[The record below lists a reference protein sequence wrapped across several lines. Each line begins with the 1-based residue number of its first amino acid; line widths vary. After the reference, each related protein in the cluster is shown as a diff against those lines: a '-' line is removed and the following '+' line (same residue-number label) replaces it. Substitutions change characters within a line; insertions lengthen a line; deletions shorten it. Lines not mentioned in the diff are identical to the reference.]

1 MSSYSKKT
9 TPTTSSRF
17 GTLATLDTLKPITY
31 NNKKTST
38 TYDITKAA
46 NTSAF
51 EFTPSYDFTFKS
63 EPTTPEQ
70 RRAQVVNSNRNFR
83 QADSENMKQTE
94 QRQQRQ
100 RVAETRTNMHTVEKP
115 AQKSRSLSEFSM
127 GLSKSERY
135 RQIASNLSTLAGNN
149 LRTYEEKSGAWDTYN
164 KVLPGVTAVATAINP
179 WLGAGVALVGGLA
192 NLFNNSGDYKEKA
205 QLYSNMN
212 ESITKYLTNL
222 TNRDTTIMNT
232 MDQIYS
238 SMDNLRGTYGTQF
251 VDTMYNYYLA
261 KSGMTSDAY
270 SLLTGNFETFE
281 DIGSGRV
288 SSENGIFDT
297 LTDGNQALFNNV
309 YAQITLEDITGNKN
323 LLDSMVQSLYG
334 ANTEFGMQLR
344 EYENELRTVLI
355 NSREQTSQLLFQGR
369 NELVSQYINARS
381 ENISAAEQI
390 AEAEANSA
398 SSGLRGGTTGNNA
411 ALARLSRDLGQ
422 IQRTANTA
430 SLLGTL
436 KYNVLNAQK
445 NASATAYSYRNAQ
458 RKAVIGALNENV
470 SSWNEIGR
478 TSKGGERSANYYLTE
493 SQSYQKQFMEDF
505 NEVAEKDKDKIFA
518 ATT

>member
-1 MSSYSKKT
+1 MPFEKKSKQ
-9 TPTTSSRF
+9 TTSSRF
-17 GTLATLDTLKPITY
+17 GTLATMDTLKPITSTS
-31 NNKKTST
+31 KRTST
-38 TYDITKAA
+38 TLDYTKPTK
-46 NTSAF
+46 TSDF
-51 EFTPSYDFTFKS
+51 EFSPSYDFTFKPQNTTIQTS
-63 EPTTPEQ
+63 ETKTTKKTNTNDTERRQQQQ
-70 RRAQVVNSNRNFR
+70 RIAEMRAQS
-83 QADSENMKQTE
+83 QTIE
-94 QRQQRQ
+94 RP
-100 RVAETRTNMHTVEKP
+100 ART
-115 AQKSRSLSEFSM
+115 SRALSEFSI
-127 GLSKSERY
+127 GLSKSDRY
-135 RQIASNLSTLAGNN
+135 RQIASNLSTLAGKN
-149 LRTYEEKSGAWDTYN
+149 LQTYEEKSGAWDTYN
-164 KVLPGVTAVATAINP
+164 KVLPGVTSLATAINP
-179 WLGAGVALVGGLA
+179 WLGAAVGLVGGLA

-212 ESITKYLTNL
+212 DSITKYLTNV

-238 SMDNLRGTYGTQF
+238 SMDNLRGTYGSQF
-251 VDTMYNYYLA
+251 VNTMYNYYLA

-270 SLLTGNFETFE
+270 SMLTGNFETFE
-281 DIGSGRV
+281 DIGYGSV
-288 SSENGIFDT
+288 SSENGVFDT
-297 LTDGNQALFNNV
+297 LTDGNQALFNNI
-309 YAQITLEDITGNKN
+309 YAQITIEDITGNKN

-344 EYENELRTVLI
+344 EYENELRNVLI

-390 AEAEANSA
+390 ADTEARSA

-430 SLLGTL
+430 ALLGTL
-436 KYNVLNAQK
+436 KYHVLNAQK

-458 RKAVIGALNENV
+458 RKAVIGALTENV

-478 TSKGGERSANYYLTE
+478 ASKGGERSANYYLSE
-493 SQSYQKQFMEDF
+493 AQSYQRQFTEDF